1 MKTWGLA
8 ILALLG
14 AAPAAAQV
22 SLRDLVE
29 IVDVSSLSI
38 SPDGRH
44 VAFRLDQ
51 ASLARNSREL
61 TWWVADLDGA
71 PNLRRVADG
80 GRALWT
86 YAGTLPQE
94 PAQWSSDS
102 RRIYFRALLDKQ
114 VQVWRGTVAGEHS
127 EAVTSDPADVISFSL
142 AADGTALT
150 YNVGPTRAAIIDAE
164 QRQQEAGV
172 RIDASIDVA
181 QNLFAAGE
189 INGRMAAQRLTGKWF
204 RRTGLLSETPVTKR
218 TVRLDGAAA
227 GTLSSGPDQAP
238 DPSKS
243 AFGAIDIAD
252 GVLRIRRPDG
262 RIVELSNGLERRASW
277 AVWRPGHDQILV
289 AAGDL
294 ARRQA
299 LYLWSVPDNRPRKLL
314 AADGL
319 AGGGDFFTP
328 CSLTDRVAVCVLAT
342 PTSPPRL
349 VRLDLETAALAE
361 LAAPNHDLHLTPA
374 GAVKPLEWTAPDGTR
389 FGGLLYLPPG
399 GSGRRSPL
407 FINYYLCDGYQRG
420 GLGDEYPLTLLAQN
434 GIAALCVNKAA
445 QSAQQYGAVGDYR
458 RAADAIN
465 AIVAQLGRDGLIDPN
480 RVGMGGFSFGSEVTM
495 WITMH
500 SSILA
505 AAAIAST
512 QIEPAYYWL
521 NGVAGRDNHA
531 VLKQSWGLGAPDET
545 PERWRELSPALNTER
560 IHTPLLLQMPEQEYR
575 LSFELFARLT
585 HTTTPV
591 DLYVFPGEP
600 HIKTQPRHRLAVY
613 QRNLDWFGFWLAG
626 KVDPD
631 PAKAE
636 QYARWKAM
644 ADRQALAQDASAPA
658 SSQP

>member
-1 MKTWGLA
+1 MKPWGLA

-29 IVDVSSLSI
+29 VVDVSSLSI

-44 VAFRLDQ
+44 VAFRQDQ
-51 ASLARNSREL
+51 ASLARNAREL
-61 TWWVADLDGA
+61 TWWVADLDGR
-71 PNLRRVADG
+71 PNLRRVANG

-102 RRIYFRALLDKQ
+102 RRIYFRALLDGQ

-127 EAVTSDPADVISFSL
+127 DAVTSDPADVVSFSL

-150 YNVGPTRAAIIDAE
+150 YSVGPARAAILDAE
-164 QRQQEAGV
+164 ERQQEAGV
-172 RIDASIDVA
+172 RIDASVDVA

-204 RRTGLLSETPVTKR
+204 RRAGLLSETPLTKR
-218 TVRLDGAAA
+218 TVRLDGAEA
-227 GTLSSGPDQAP
+227 GTLSSGPNQAS
-238 DPSKS
+238 DGSKS
-243 AFGAIDIAD
+243 AFGEIELAD
-252 GVLRIRRPDG
+252 GALRVRRPDG
-262 RIVELSNGLERRASW
+262 RIVELSNRLEGRASW
-277 AVWRPGHDQILV
+277 AVWRPGHDEVMV

-299 LYLWSVPDNRPRKLL
+299 LYLWSIPDRHLRKVLV
-314 AADGL
+314 ADGL
-319 AGGGDFFTP
+319 AGGGDFYTP
-328 CSLTDRVAVCVLAT
+328 CALSARVAVCVLAT

-349 VRLDLETAALAE
+349 ARLDLETKALTE
-361 LAAPNHDLHLTPA
+361 LAAPNRDLHLTPA

-389 FGGLLYLPPG
+389 FAGWLYLPPG
-399 GSGRRSPL
+399 GSDRRSPL
-407 FINYYLCDGYQRG
+407 FITYYLCDGYLRG
-420 GLGDEYPLTLLAQN
+420 GLGDEYPLTLLAQK

-445 QSAQQYGAVGDYR
+445 QSPQQYDAVGDYR
-458 RAADAIN
+458 RATQGIDAI
-465 AIVAQLGRDGLIDPN
+465 IAQLGRDGLIDPK
-480 RVGMGGFSFGSEVTM
+480 RVGMGGFSFGSEVTT
-495 WITMH
+495 WIIMN
-500 SSILA
+500 SSMLA
-505 AAAIAST
+505 AASIAST

-521 NGVAGRDNHA
+521 NGVAGRDNHS
-531 VLKQSWGLGAPDET
+531 VLKRSWGLGAPDET
-545 PERWRELSPALNTER
+545 PERWREVSPALNTGR

-591 DLYVFPGEP
+591 DLYAFPGEP

-626 KVDPD
+626 EVDPD
-631 PAKAE
+631 PAKVE
-636 QYARWKAM
+636 QYARWREM
-644 ADRQALAQDASAPA
+644 ANRQVLAQDALAPA